1 MMLVYNVKMKGD
13 QVVTSDF
20 IRQLMMELLPKLTE
34 QQINW
39 CVDEVSKYA
48 LHSIV
53 DKVFDTEEEKMLV
66 SNVYKLASEES
77 SELNRLS
84 DLLVKKVESMDELEK
99 DKLNEQY
106 QVFTVQEC
114 FNIAKIIQQK
124 NVKQPSITQ

>member
-1 MMLVYNVKMKGD
+1 
-13 QVVTSDF
+13 
-20 IRQLMMELLPKLTE
+20 MMELLPKLTE

-48 LHSIV
+48 LNRLV

-77 SELNRLS
+77 SELSRLS
-84 DLLVKKVESMDELEK
+84 KLLVKKVESMDELEK

-124 NVKQPSITQ
+124 DGK